1 MIIITVSIIG
11 MISLILFVSGVK
23 KNSKKRLILA
33 YSIMLL
39 CFILAIGISY
49 FVSHFIIQF

>member
-33 YSIMLL
+33 YSIILL
-39 CFILAIGISY
+39 CFILAVGISY